1 MCTSLLYTDLS
12 GSVYAGRTLE
22 LPVELPYLA
31 AFLPKGTPLSS
42 KAGGHAPLNYE
53 SRYDIFGVVVPNGSV
68 KDLKVV
74 EGLNEAGLNFSLL
87 AFADTHG
94 PDDTEAQDVPALSA
108 IDLGAWMLAQFSTV
122 AEVKQALEKQT
133 VLVDPLE
140 ALGGVVPPFHY
151 TVHDKSGAS
160 IVIEFFDGERH
171 IFDNPLGVMTNSP
184 RFDWHVT
191 NLNNYTHL
199 NNVDRSGATFLGQDF
214 IQPDSGI
221 ATVTLP
227 GSDTAVDRF
236 VRAVYYAQ
244 FSEKTDGS
252 EASLRQ
258 LGHVMNKFDRPKGA
272 SVYSSAKAS
281 ALTESATK
289 LTGQQPAQKPEFI
302 TEYTSWITLID
313 LERGKL
319 MLRTYNS
326 LGYVSFDLATLKAGA
341 TGPKVVPLEAFNQ
354 GSTDAEKVLLA
365 H

>member
-12 GSVYAGRTLE
+12 GSVFAGRTLE
-22 LPVELPYLA
+22 LPVELPYFA
-31 AFLPKGTPLSS
+31 AFLPKGTPLASR
-42 KAGGHAPLNYE
+42 AGGHAPLTYE
-53 SRYDIFGVVVPNGSV
+53 SRYDVFGIVVPNGNAQ
-68 KDLKVV
+68 DLKVV

-94 PDDTEAQDVPALSA
+94 PDDTEAKDTPVLSA

-122 AEVKQALEKQT
+122 AEVKNALEKQT

-160 IVIEFFDGERH
+160 IVIEFFDGKRH
-171 IFDNPLGVMTNSP
+171 IFENPLGVMTNSP
-184 RFDWHVT
+184 RFDWHLT

-199 NNVDRSGATFLGQDF
+199 NNVDHSSATFLGKDF

-244 FSEKTDGS
+244 FSEKVDGS
-252 EASLRQ
+252 EAALRQ

-289 LTGQQPAQKPEFI
+289 LTGGAAAEKPDFI

-313 LERGKL
+313 LAGGKL
-319 MLRTYNS
+319 MLRTYGS
-326 LGYVSFDLATLKAGA
+326 LGYVSFDLAALKQGA
-341 TGPKVVPLEAFNQ
+341 NGPKLVPLEAFSQ
-354 GSTDAEKVLLA
+354 GSVDADTVMLS